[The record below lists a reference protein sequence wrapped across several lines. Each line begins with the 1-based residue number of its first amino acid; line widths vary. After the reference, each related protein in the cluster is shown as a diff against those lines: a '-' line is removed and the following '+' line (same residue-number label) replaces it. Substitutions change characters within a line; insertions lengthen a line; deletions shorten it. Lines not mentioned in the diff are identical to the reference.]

1 MKAPLAAVILTL
13 AACAAPPPPP
23 PADHAA
29 CAKTLRDARIAALN
43 DRIALLD
50 ELVTA
55 HQARFD
61 AEPIVEKKARILEQQ
76 KKAVIRMI
84 ETRNEL
90 IRESAK

>member
-1 MKAPLAAVILTL
+1 MKRLSLALLAL
-13 AACAAPPPPP
+13 AACATAPPA
-23 PADHAA
+23 PAPAGHAA
-29 CAKTLRDARIAALN
+29 CAKALRDARLAALN

-50 ELVTA
+50 ELVAA

-61 AEPIVEKKARILEQQ
+61 AEPAIEKKTQILEQQ